1 MYEYEKKQIAQME
14 KKISDIRNQARN
26 DGRPLNKVE
35 AGLVAEL
42 EDAVHDLKM
51 QLPVGGPVTM
61 TNSTRTPARTDGG
74 FSSLGEQ
81 LQRVAIAASP
91 GGQTDQRLYNA
102 ASGLNE
108 TISSEGGFLVQ
119 SDFSYQLLQGIFE
132 TGVLASRCNRIQI
145 SGNANSINLPA
156 VDETSRA
163 TGSRWGGIRSYWIAE
178 ADEKTASKPKI
189 RSMELSLKKLTGL
202 CYATDEVLADA
213 RILETVIRQGFADE
227 FGFMLDDAIVN
238 GTGAGQPLGFMNSGA
253 LVTIDKESGQADDT
267 IAYENV
273 MKMFSAMPGRNR
285 RNAVWLINQ
294 AIEPQLY
301 GMTLAIGTG
310 GQPVFLPSGGAS
322 ERPYASLFGRPVIPI
337 EQAAALGDLG
347 DLCFA
352 DLSQYIL
359 AEKGGLQSDMSIH
372 VRFEYDESLFR
383 FILRVDGQPNISSP
397 ITPFKGSQQLSPF
410 VVLGA
415 R

>member
-1 MYEYEKKQIAQME
+1 MYEYEKKQIQQME
-14 KKISDIRNQARN
+14 KKIADIRNQART
-26 DGRPLNKVE
+26 DGRPMNKVE
-35 AGLVAEL
+35 AGIVSEL

-51 QLPVGGPVTM
+51 QLPVGDPETR
-61 TNSTRTPARTDGG
+61 TNSKHTPARVKGG
-74 FSSLGEQ
+74 FNSLGEQ
-81 LQRVAIAASP
+81 LVAVAMAGTP
-91 GGQTDQRLYNA
+91 GREPDRRLYNA

-108 TISSEGGFLVQ
+108 TVSSEGGFLVQ

-178 ADEKTASKPKI
+178 ADQKTASKPKI
-189 RSMELSLKKLTGL
+189 RSMELNLKKLTGL

-213 RILETVIRQGFADE
+213 KILETVIRQGFSDE

-238 GTGAGQPLGFMNSGA
+238 GSGAGMPLGFMNSGA
-253 LVTIDKESGQADDT
+253 LVTISKESGQADDT

-273 MKMFSAMPGRNR
+273 MKMFAAMPARNR

-301 GMTLAIGTG
+301 GMTLAIGTA
-310 GQPVFLPSGGAS
+310 GQPVFLPAAGAS

-347 DLCFA
+347 DICFC
-352 DLSQYIL
+352 DLSQYVL

-372 VRFEYDESLFR
+372 VRFEYGESLFR
-383 FILRVDGQPNISSP
+383 FILRVDGQPNIASP
-397 ITPFKGSQQLSPF
+397 ITPYKGAQQLSPF
-410 VVLGA
+410 VTLEA